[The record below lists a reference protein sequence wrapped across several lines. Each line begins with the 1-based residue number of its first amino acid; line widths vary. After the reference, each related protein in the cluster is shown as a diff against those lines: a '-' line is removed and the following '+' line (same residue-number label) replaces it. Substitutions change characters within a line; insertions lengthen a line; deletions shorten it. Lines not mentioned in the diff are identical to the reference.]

1 MAVRVDYIVKE
12 TAYNIIRNPSL
23 SIATVLTVAVSLS
36 LLGAA
41 LLIQQGVNGLQTRFK
56 DDVEF
61 IIWIK
66 QDATDEQIQS
76 VERALDESPVVESSV
91 FINRTQTFSEFEEYF
106 AESPEVL
113 AAVTPEDLPTSFR
126 VVPVNPDLSVVEQ
139 LGRQFQELAG
149 VRQVDFAGD
158 YIRRLNQF
166 SSAASITMTVAA
178 LASGLASSL
187 LMYNTIRTALFAR
200 RREVEVMRLVGAT
213 NWFIRIPFMLEGLL
227 QGLVGAA
234 FSAASVWGLNRVVGD
249 AVRNADFRLFDSFA
263 LDGAQLGAIA
273 LILLGAGALI
283 GAVGSGVAV
292 SRYLEA

>member
-1 MAVRVDYIVKE
+1 MAVRVDYIAKE
-12 TAYNIIRNPSL
+12 TANNIIRNPSL
-23 SIATVLTVAVSLS
+23 SIATVLTVAVSLA

-41 LLIQQGVNGLQTRFK
+41 LVIQQGVSGLQTRFK

-61 IIWIK
+61 IIWLNN
-66 QDATDEQIQS
+66 DASDEQIAT
-76 VERALDESPVVESSV
+76 VDRALDESPLVKDRN
-91 FINRTQTFSEFEEYF
+91 FINREQTFAEFEQYF
-106 AESPEVL
+106 SESPEVL

-126 VVPVNPDLSVVEQ
+126 VVPVNPELSVVEQ
-139 LGRQFQELAG
+139 LGDQFRPLPG

-234 FSAASVWGLNRVVGD
+234 FSAGAVLALNEVVGD
-249 AVRNADFRLFDSFA
+249 AVRGADFRLFDSFA
-263 LDGAQLGAIA
+263 LDSGQLWVITG
-273 LILLGAGALI
+273 ILLAAGALI
-283 GAVGSGVAV
+283 GAAGSGVAV

>member
-1 MAVRVDYIVKE
+1 MALRVDYIAKE
-12 TAYNIIRNPSL
+12 TLNNIVRNPSL
-23 SIATVLTVAVSLS
+23 SIATVLTVAVSLA

-41 LLIQQGVNGLQTRFK
+41 LVIQQGVAGLNTRFK

-61 IIWIK
+61 IIWINN
-66 QDATDEQIQS
+66 DATTEQISS
-76 VERALDESPVVESSV
+76 VERALDDSPVVRNFT
-91 FINRTQTFSEFEEYF
+91 FITREQTFAEFEEYF

-126 VVPVNPDLSVVEQ
+126 VVPVNPELSVVEQ
-139 LGRQFQELAG
+139 LGRQFAPLPG
-149 VRQVDFAGD
+149 VRQVDFATD

-213 NWFIRIPFMLEGLL
+213 NWFIRVPFMLEGLI
-227 QGLVGAA
+227 QGIVGAT
-234 FSAASVWGLNRVVGD
+234 FSAGAVYALNRVVGD
-249 AVRNADFRLFDSFA
+249 AVRGADFRLFDSFA
-263 LDGAQLGAIA
+263 LDSGQLWTITFV
-273 LILLGAGALI
+273 LLGAGALI
-283 GAVGSGVAV
+283 GALGSGVAV
-292 SRYLEA
+292 SRYLET

>member
-61 IIWIK
+61 IVWIK

-91 FINRTQTFSEFEEYF
+91 FINRSQTFAEFEEYF

-126 VVPVNPDLSVVEQ
+126 VVPVNPELSVVEQ
-139 LGRQFQELAG
+139 LGRQFSELAG

-166 SSAASITMTVAA
+166 SSAASLTMTVAA

-213 NWFIRIPFMLEGLL
+213 NWFIRVPFMLEGLL

-234 FSAASVWGLNRVVGD
+234 FSAGAVLALNRVVGD
-249 AVRNADFRLFDSFA
+249 AVENADFQLFDSFA
-263 LDGAQLGAIA
+263 LEGQQMLAIS

-283 GAVGSGVAV
+283 GAAGSGVAV